1 MLRPSHHP
9 ERRSRARVSLVLPL
23 DYQAIGSS
31 NTYGGI
37 VIDGSEGGLFIYSL
51 RDMPVGTQLR
61 ISVLFA
67 DGFELTNFK
76 ATAKIVRKIRSNNGR
91 KGYEYGLK
99 LLRVDEGSITKFT
112 RLLTNHIYKL
122 VGRSS
127 EPSLIVNSGAFP
139 NTKGWQPKKQKK
151 RFLSFLLNLLKIY

>member
-1 MLRPSHHP
+1 MLRSRHHS
-9 ERRSRARVSLVLPL
+9 ERRSRARVSLELPL

-37 VIDGSEGGLFIYSL
+37 AIDGSEAGLFIYSL

-76 ATAKIVRKIRSNNGR
+76 AVAKIVRKIDSNNGR

-99 LLRVDEGSITKFT
+99 
-112 RLLTNHIYKL
+112 
-122 VGRSS
+122 
-127 EPSLIVNSGAFP
+127 
-139 NTKGWQPKKQKK
+139 
-151 RFLSFLLNLLKIY
+151 